1 MALKPNIKLNTK
13 RRFFRRQI
21 RKIKFLIKHPSFY
34 VPIISI
40 VSLLIASFTLYH
52 IFQNSSA
59 IKVTPNSKIVII
71 SYDNIKRVIP
81 TKQKTIHALLD
92 KLNIK
97 LRPGD
102 VVEPSLNTPI
112 NQDDF
117 RINIYR
123 AKPVAIDYQGPLDC
137 VMSPAKTPRAVVDQ
151 ANIKIYAQ
159 DKVYQKASLNFI
171 KTGVIGSEI
180 VIDQATPI
188 SLSLYGKIIPIRTL
202 ATTVGQFVKLEHINL
217 KKGAQLIPS
226 SATPISAGMAVL
238 VVEKGMKMSIQNQT
252 IPMPIQ
258 TIYDSNLAYGTS
270 AIRQTGSAGQEVIT
284 YQDNLINGEV
294 VSQTQSQVIVTVP
307 PVPEIV
313 VEGTSLSGIKGDM
326 ALAGIP
332 ARDYQYAD
340 FIISHESGW
349 CPTKAQG
356 EHYCPAIPDNPYTPY
371 GYGLCQ
377 ATPGYKMSSMGSD
390 WATNPITQLEWC
402 NGYADSR
409 YGGWYNAYYHWV
421 HYRWW

>member
-1 MALKPNIKLNTK
+1 MALRSNIKLKKK
-13 RRFFRRQI
+13 RRFLRRQF

-34 VPIISI
+34 VPFVSI
-40 VSLLIASFTLYH
+40 FTLLLTSFILYH
-52 IFQNSSA
+52 FFQNSSV
-59 IKVTPNSKIVII
+59 IKVTPDSKIVII
-71 SYDNIKRVIP
+71 SYDNVQRVIP
-81 TKQKTIHALLD
+81 TKQKTIQALLN

-123 AKPVAIDYQGPLDC
+123 AKPVAINYLGQVDYL
-137 VMSPAKTPRAVVDQ
+137 MSAAKTPRAIVNQ
-151 ANIKIYAQ
+151 ANIKIYPQ
-159 DKVYQKASLNFI
+159 DYVYQKPTLNFLKSGI
-171 KTGVIGSEI
+171 IGSEI
-180 VIDQATPI
+180 EIDPATPI
-188 SLSLYGKIIPIRTL
+188 SLSLYGKIIPIRTH
-202 ATTVGQFVKLEHINL
+202 ATTVGQFINSEHIAL
-217 KKGAQLIPS
+217 KKGAQLIPNS
-226 SATPISAGMAVL
+226 SSPITAGMAIL
-238 VVEKGMKMSIQNQT
+238 VIEKGISVSTQNQT

-258 TIYDSNLAYGTS
+258 TIYDSSLAFGTS
-270 AIRQTGSAGQEVIT
+270 AIRQAGSSGQEVIT
-284 YQDNLINGEV
+284 YQNNLVNGV
-294 VSQTQSQVIVTVP
+294 IASQTQLQVIVTVP

-332 ARDYQYAD
+332 ADSYQYAD
-340 FIISHESGW
+340 YIISHESGW

-356 EHYCPAIPDNPYTPY
+356 EHYCPAIPDNPYTSY

-377 ATPGYKMSSMGSD
+377 ATPGTKMASFGSD

-402 NGYADSR
+402 NNYAVSK
-409 YGGWYNAYYHWV
+409 YGGWYNAYLHWIN
-421 HYRWW
+421 YRWW